1 VKIHYQVGTFWLAC
15 HTFGPNNVLECN
27 LPENNTGVFTG
38 PLLHFRMGSTITQLY
53 WMLYCWF
60 GFISTQNDITC
71 VKTFWK
77 NLQILLC
84 CCDSLGVRG
93 DIVCFGFMISVLLIG
108 SNCYHYTVLGME
120 GSFNLLGS
128 WTFFPFCTYY
138 VTHGFEKMFVDH
150 HLQIFVPWVSIMWWS
165 SKCTVKENTEC
176 YYSGS
181 LI

>member
-1 VKIHYQVGTFWLAC
+1 MFLNITYKKIIQEYSLDHCF
-15 HTFGPNNVLECN
+15 VLEWAA
-27 LPENNTGVFTG
+27 
-38 PLLHFRMGSTITQLY
+38 PLLSCTKFCMVH
-53 WMLYCWF
+53 
-60 GFISTQNDITC
+60 

-84 CCDSLGVRG
+84 CCDSLGVQG
-93 DIVCFGFMISVLLIG
+93 TEYVLVGFMVSVLLIG
-108 SNCYHYTVLGME
+108 SNCFHYTVLRME

-128 WTFFPFCTYY
+128 WIFFPFCTHY
-138 VTHGFEKMFVDH
+138 VTRSFEKMYVGHD
-150 HLQIFVPWVSIMWWS
+150 LQIFVPWVSVMWWS